1 MESSWARSISWV
13 LDAERGSKLTLEE
26 HNAYRDA
33 HFDPKLERREDAS
46 RHEIETIYRISYWQP
61 FAQVLP
67 TGLDFFFFDTA
78 VVHGVPDAIKMMQHA
93 LGVEADGH
101 IGVVTTQAFVQ
112 AIRDNKIPDML
123 DRYARVRPPTDRSA
137 KALKYAKDLLR

>member
-1 MESSWARSISWV
+1 MESSWARSILWV

-33 HFDPKLERREDAS
+33 YFDPKLERREDAS

-78 VVHGVPDAIKMMQHA
+78 VVHGVPDAVKMMQHA

-101 IGVVTTQAFVQ
+101 IGVITTQAFVQ

-123 DRYARVRPPTDRSA
+123 DRYARVRPSTDRSA

>member
-1 MESSWARSISWV
+1 MESSWARSIAWV
-13 LDAERGSKLTLEE
+13 LDAERGSQLSLAEI
-26 HNAYRDA
+26 NAYRDA
-33 HFDPKLERREDAS
+33 HFDHAYDAAERAT

-67 TGLDFFFFDTA
+67 TGLDFFYFDTA
-78 VVHGVPDAIKMMQHA
+78 VVHGVLDAVKMMQHA

-101 IGVVTTQAFVQ
+101 IGVITTQAFVQ

-137 KALKYAKDLLR
+137 KALKQAKDLLR